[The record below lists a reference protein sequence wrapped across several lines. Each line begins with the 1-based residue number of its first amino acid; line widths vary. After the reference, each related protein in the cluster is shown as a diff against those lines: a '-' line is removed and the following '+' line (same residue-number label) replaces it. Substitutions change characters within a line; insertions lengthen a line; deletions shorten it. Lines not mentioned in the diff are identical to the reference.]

1 MDGQA
6 RAAAATPPEN
16 RSRLDDGG
24 YILVALL
31 VGIAIA
37 SVWMAAALPSWRQ
50 QVIRER
56 EAELIFRGQQYARAI
71 RLYQQQMGGALP
83 SSFDDLVSQHMLRH
97 KWKDPITGD
106 EFLPK
111 VSCLQVGVIPGG
123 VGRGGSAGI
132 TGPGGRTGG
141 LTPQNSPPNAGR
153 NPLSPAVQQQLP
165 QGLQQPPGRGQ
176 QGGGQLPS
184 GFGQT
189 PQGGICGVQSKS
201 NETSIKIY
209 NGQQEYDLWQFDITT
224 AALQYQ
230 QSIMK
235 FAGVGASGQ
244 GVGVPMNGSGGL
256 PGATPR
262 GSQFPGGA
270 RSSFDRPFP
279 GDARQPGGQGSGPQ
293 RGPGPSTPRLP
304 PSGPGG
310 RGRN

>member
-1 MDGQA
+1 MDWTTAG
-6 RAAAATPPEN
+6 TFWS
-16 RSRLDDGG
+16 RSS
-24 YILVALL
+24 I
-31 VGIAIA
+31 GIAIA

-83 SSFDDLVSQHMLRH
+83 SSFDDLIAQHVLRH
-97 KWKDPITGD
+97 KWRDPITGD

-111 VSCLQVGVIPGG
+111 VNCLQLGVGSGGARGGVPGG
-123 VGRGGSAGI
+123 AVGRGGSFGGL
-132 TGPGGRTGG
+132 GPGGRTGG
-141 LTPQNSPPNAGR
+141 SSPMNQGGIFPQ
-153 NPLSPAVQQQLP
+153 SPAVQPQLQ
-165 QGLQQPPGRGQ
+165 QGLQPQVARGQ
-176 QGGGQLPS
+176 QGRGQLPG

-235 FAGVGASGQ
+235 FAGVGAAGQ
-244 GVGVPMNGSGGL
+244 GLGVPMNGSRGL
-256 PGATPR
+256 PGAAPR

-279 GDARQPGGQGSGPQ
+279 GSGPQPGGQGSGPQ
-293 RGPGPSTPRLP
+293 RGPGPSTPGL